1 MTRLLWLLMLAGTPL
16 VYEVLLYITN
26 KSIRYSNLGKL
37 DLSYSSVHSGMAN
50 WIAGNT
56 NCFKGVAEEKQLVNL
71 AVLENL

>member
-37 DLSYSSVHSGMAN
+37 DLPFLEWQTGLQGTQIASKELLKKSN
-50 WIAGNT
+50 W
-56 NCFKGVAEEKQLVNL
+56 
-71 AVLENL
+71 

>member
-26 KSIRYSNLGKL
+26 KSIRYSNLG
-37 DLSYSSVHSGMAN
+37 
-50 WIAGNT
+50 NT